1 MNRAGFF
8 RFIVFLLGLSLLP
21 GPTGGSLWAASPS
34 PPLITIFCSIGP
46 HLDFCRRI
54 GGKRVR
60 AQLLLEPGKNPAT
73 YAPSPAQIE
82 ALRRSRFFF
91 SVGLPFEQILLPKI
105 KNLKQGPEIVDTQA
119 GITLLP
125 MADQG
130 LAENHH
136 SHVHNE
142 GLDPHSWLDPR
153 LALQQA
159 ANIAAAL
166 TRNDPEYK
174 TYYNNNFKI
183 LESEL
188 NELHKKLQISL
199 HELSGSPLMVY
210 HPAFGYFARAY
221 NLRQIAIEI
230 EGKQPKARDLAQFI
244 QTARENRVR
253 AIFIQPQFDRHSA
266 EKIARAVNCAV
277 VPIDPLAVD
286 YINNLDRIATQ
297 VRSHIEP
304 PG

>member
-1 MNRAGFF
+1 MNRVRFF
-8 RFIVFLLGLSLLP
+8 RFLVFLLGLSCLSS
-21 GPTGGSLWAASPS
+21 PTSDSLRAATLSSAPIS
-34 PPLITIFCSIGP
+34 IFCSIGP

-54 GGKRVR
+54 GGNRVR
-60 AQLLLEPGKNPAT
+60 AMLLLEPGENPST
-73 YAPSPAQIE
+73 YAPSPAKIE
-82 ALRRSRFFF
+82 ALHRARFFF
-91 SVGLPFEQILLPKI
+91 SVGLPFEQMLLSKI
-105 KNLKQGPEIVDTQA
+105 KNLDQGPEIVDTQA

-125 MADQG
+125 MTDYTFVAPPHD
-130 LAENHH
+130 HI
-136 SHVHNE
+136 HNE

-166 TRNDPEYK
+166 SRNDPANK
-174 TYYNNNFKI
+174 NYYDNNFKM

-188 NELHKKLQISL
+188 NALHEKLQISL
-199 HELSGSPLMVY
+199 LALSGSPLMVY

-286 YINNLDRIATQ
+286 YINNLDRIATL